1 MERNDNRLLAILQD
15 SYKYICDG
23 PFDGKGLAREEL
35 YNLKSD
41 PGERLNIAELHPEQ
55 LQFFRRVRDEY
66 FDKLNKTSMTQ
77 KPVEMSEEDDERL
90 RALGY
95 VQ

>member
-1 MERNDNRLLAILQD
+1 
-15 SYKYICDG
+15 
-23 PFDGKGLAREEL
+23 
-35 YNLKSD
+35 
-41 PGERLNIAELHPEQ
+41 LHPEQ